1 MVNFEIALL
10 AISVLNTCLLVLL
23 LIRSSKFL
31 KAQFRRLPH
40 YMLRLLSR
48 CVPKQKNL
56 VVFGGCYGL
65 GFMGNPKTLFI
76 EAQKDKE
83 LDCVWLAKD
92 SALVEELRSEGYKA
106 CHVHSKEGIIK
117 AARAK
122 VVVLDRSLKDDFDY
136 HFLSGA
142 ISVHTWHGVG
152 LKRSWFRN
160 KRAFAGKAI
169 MQKSLIKRFFDLHW
183 AYTNMTK
190 TNYAVATS
198 EAVAAYYPETFH
210 VPKENVLNLGQAR
223 NDVFYESN
231 AKEELLSLPEC
242 FAQGKVIVYMP
253 THRDYGGRTQ
263 WGAGADASISGQ
275 IDYCKL
281 SSMLEKYGYTF
292 VIKQHFWNTT
302 LPKIYQNARN
312 IIDISKENYKID
324 TQVLL
329 KHTDILIT
337 DYSSCYTD
345 FLLLNRPVLFFC
357 YDLLEYLQKWDLNF
371 EYDEVTPGPK
381 CFTSDQ
387 LIEELEKLLQ
397 GKDEFAE
404 ERERVKNIFYSK
416 ENQCPVAPKQVEFIR
431 ELTCGRRQRQ
441 GKGA

>member
-31 KAQFRRLPH
+31 KTQFRRLPH

-65 GFMGNPKTLFI
+65 SFNGNPMFLFI
-76 EAQKDKE
+76 EAQKNRD
-83 LDCVWLAKD
+83 LDCVWLAK
-92 SALVEELRSEGYKA
+92 SHVLVEELRSRGYKA
-106 CHVHSKEGIIK
+106 YHVHSREGIIK
-117 AARAK
+117 AVRAK
-122 VVVLDRSLKDDFDY
+122 VVILDRSIKEDLDY

-142 ISVHTWHGVG
+142 ISVNTWHGVG

-160 KRAFAGKAI
+160 KNSFSGKTI
-169 MQKSLIKRFFDLHW
+169 MAPRSIKRYFDLKW
-183 AYTNMTK
+183 CYTNMTK
-190 TNYAVATS
+190 RNYVIATS
-198 EAVAAYYPETFH
+198 EAVADYYPKTYQ
-210 VPKENVLNLGQAR
+210 VPKENVKILGQAR
-223 NDVFYESN
+223 NDIFYESCT
-231 AKEELLSLPEC
+231 KEELQSLPEC
-242 FAQGKVIVYMP
+242 FSKGKVIVYMP
-253 THRDYGGRTQ
+253 THRDLSAKTKGNNAANKFIGM
-263 WGAGADASISGQ
+263 Q
-275 IDYCKL
+275 IDYFKL

-292 VIKQHFWNTT
+292 VIKQHYWNTNQ
-302 LPKIYQNARN
+302 KRGCERKYSN
-312 IIDISKENYKID
+312 IIDISGENYEIE

-329 KHTDILIT
+329 KYTDILIT

-357 YDLLEYLQKWDLNF
+357 YDLQAYLKAWDLNF

-387 LIEELEKLLQ
+387 LIEELEKFLQ

-404 ERERVKNIFYSK
+404 DRERVKNIFYSK
-416 ENQCPVAPKQVEFIR
+416 ENQCPVSARQVEFIR
-431 ELTCGRRQRQ
+431 ELIS
-441 GKGA
+441 